1 MNTKNKNIIESFNLH
16 EELDD
21 SMYHDIII
29 KLPLNYILLNM
40 DNFIDEDEPKEYRI
54 LIQYLVINKFI
65 KQNIVFYKDVY
76 SADIETIKKIL
87 LYLDVDFKNFYFDDI
102 EYVLSL
108 QSKEKENVINILNIL
123 MWYNESDINNNLF
136 FKPKFKIYENNF
148 IDRE

>member
-1 MNTKNKNIIESFNLH
+1 MSMKNKNIIESFNLH

-40 DNFIDEDEPKEYRI
+40 DNFIDENEPKEYRT
-54 LIQYLVINKFI
+54 LVQYLVVNKFI
-65 KQNIVFYKDVY
+65 KQNIVFYQDVY
-76 SADIETIKKIL
+76 SADSETIKKIL
-87 LYLDVDFKNFYFDDI
+87 LYLDIDFKNFYFDDN
-102 EYVLSL
+102 ENVLSL
-108 QSKEKENVINILNIL
+108 ESKDKENVINILNIL
-123 MWYNESDINNNLF
+123 MWYDETDINNILI

>member
-1 MNTKNKNIIESFNLH
+1 MNMKNKNIIESFNLR

-21 SMYHDIII
+21 SIYHDIII
-29 KLPLNYILLNM
+29 KLPLNYILLTM

-54 LIQYLVINKFI
+54 LVRYLVVNKFI
-65 KQNIVFYKDVY
+65 QQNIVFYKDVY

-87 LYLDVDFKNFYFDDI
+87 SYLEVDFKNFYFDGN
-102 EYVLSL
+102 ECVLTL
-108 QSKEKENVINILNIL
+108 QSKEKENVINIMNIL
-123 MWYNESDINNNLF
+123 MWYNETDINNNLI